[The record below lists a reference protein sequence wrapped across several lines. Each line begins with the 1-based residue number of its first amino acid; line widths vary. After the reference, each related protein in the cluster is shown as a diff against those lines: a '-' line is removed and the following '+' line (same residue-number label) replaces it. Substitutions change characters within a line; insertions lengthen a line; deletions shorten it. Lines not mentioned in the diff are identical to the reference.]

1 MRWNANRGSRRPGAP
16 ADPSAYWRRR
26 FFILGGG
33 LAVLAVLAWQFTGK
47 GPSASTP
54 AADSSS
60 MAALR
65 AAQTLPSAAYG
76 SPAAVPS
83 LATPAEIPPTTPPP
97 TTPGTK
103 QTAKSSPSASVSAGA
118 AGPSCAPGDIVLT
131 LVTSQASYGQAA
143 QPEFHVYAVSTASSP
158 CQLAYGAGSVR
169 VVVTR
174 HGQVVWDSSACT
186 AAAAKP
192 VQFQLG
198 VPQLLTVSW
207 NRQATGSAGCA
218 GSLPAGA
225 TGTFDAV
232 AQVAGQSS
240 EVRTFKLV
248 ANPTG

>member
-1 MRWNANRGSRRPGAP
+1 MRWNANRRSGRPT
-16 ADPSAYWRRR
+16 DPSAYWRRR

-33 LAVLAVLAWQFTGK
+33 LTVLAVLAWQFTGK
-47 GPSASTP
+47 GPSAGSP
-54 AADSSS
+54 AADGAS
-60 MAALR
+60 MAALQ
-65 AAQTLPSAAYG
+65 AGETLPSAAYG

-83 LATPAEIPPTTPPP
+83 LTTPAEIPPTTAPPV
-97 TTPGTK
+97 TPSAT
-103 QTAKSSPSASVSAGA
+103 QSSAKPKPSASASATA

-131 LVTSQASYGQAA
+131 LVTSQASYGRTA

-174 HGQVVWDSSACT
+174 HGQVVWDSSACK

-207 NRQATGSAGCA
+207 NRQATGPPGCA

-232 AQVAGQSS
+232 AQTAGQSS
-240 EVRTFKLV
+240 QVRTFKLV
-248 ANPTG
+248 S

>member
-1 MRWNANRGSRRPGAP
+1 MRWNANRRSGRPT
-16 ADPSAYWRRR
+16 DPSAYWRRR

-33 LAVLAVLAWQFTGK
+33 LTVLAVLAWQFTGK
-47 GPSASTP
+47 GPSAESP
-54 AADSSS
+54 AADGSS
-60 MAALR
+60 MAALQ
-65 AAQTLPSAAYG
+65 AGETLPSAAYG

-83 LATPAEIPPTTPPP
+83 LTTPAEIPPTTPPV
-97 TTPGTK
+97 TPSAT
-103 QTAKSSPSASVSAGA
+103 QSSAKPKPSASASATA

-131 LVTSQASYGQAA
+131 LVTSQASYGRTT

-169 VVVTR
+169 VVVTM
-174 HGQVVWDSSACT
+174 HGQVVWDSSACK

-207 NRQATGSAGCA
+207 NRQATGPSGCA

-232 AQVAGQSS
+232 AQTAGQSS
-240 EVRTFKLV
+240 QVRTFKLV
-248 ANPTG
+248 S

>member
-1 MRWNANRGSRRPGAP
+1 MRWNANRGSRQPT
-16 ADPSAYWRRR
+16 DPSAYWRRR

-83 LATPAEIPPTTPPP
+83 LATPVEIPPTTPPP
-97 TTPGTK
+97 TTPSTK
-103 QTAKSSPSASVSAGA
+103 QASAHPSATSTAS

-174 HGQVVWDSSACT
+174 HGQVVWDSSACK

-207 NRQATGSAGCA
+207 NRQATGPAGCA

-225 TGTFDAV
+225 TGTLDAV
-232 AQVAGQSS
+232 AQAAGQSS
-240 EVRTFKLV
+240 QVRTFKLV

>member
-1 MRWNANRGSRRPGAP
+1 MRWNANRGSRRP

-65 AAQTLPSAAYG
+65 AAQTLPSGAYG

-83 LATPAEIPPTTPPP
+83 LATPVEIPPTTPPP
-97 TTPGTK
+97 TTPSTK
-103 QTAKSSPSASVSAGA
+103 QASAHPSETSTAP

-158 CQLAYGAGSVR
+158 CQLAYGAGSVH

-174 HGQVVWDSSACT
+174 HGQVVWDSSACK

-207 NRQATGSAGCA
+207 DRQAAGPSGCA
-218 GSLPAGA
+218 GSLSAGA

-232 AQVAGQSS
+232 AQAAGQSS

>member
-1 MRWNANRGSRRPGAP
+1 MRWNASRGSRRPGAP

-83 LATPAEIPPTTPPP
+83 LATPVEIPPTTPPP
-97 TTPGTK
+97 TTPSTK
-103 QTAKSSPSASVSAGA
+103 QASAHPSATSTASAG
-118 AGPSCAPGDIVLT
+118 PTCAPGDIVLT

-158 CQLAYGAGSVR
+158 CQLAYGAGSVH

-174 HGQVVWDSSACT
+174 HGQVVWDSSACK

-207 NRQATGSAGCA
+207 DRQAAGPSGCA
-218 GSLPAGA
+218 GSLSAGA

-232 AQVAGQSS
+232 AQAAGQSS

>member
-1 MRWNANRGSRRPGAP
+1 MRWNANRRSGRPT
-16 ADPSAYWRRR
+16 DPSAYWRRR

-33 LAVLAVLAWQFTGK
+33 LTVLAVLAWQFTGK
-47 GPSASTP
+47 GPSAESP
-54 AADSSS
+54 AADGSS
-60 MAALR
+60 MAALQ
-65 AAQTLPSAAYG
+65 AGETLPSAAYG

-83 LATPAEIPPTTPPP
+83 LTTPAEIPPTTPPV
-97 TTPGTK
+97 TPSATPSS
-103 QTAKSSPSASVSAGA
+103 AKPKPSASASTTA

-131 LVTSQASYGQAA
+131 LVTSQASYGRTA

-169 VVVTR
+169 VVVTM
-174 HGQVVWDSSACT
+174 HGQVVWDSSACK
-186 AAAAKP
+186 AAAAQP

-207 NRQATGSAGCA
+207 NRQATGPSGCA

-232 AQVAGQSS
+232 AQTAGQSS
-240 EVRTFKLV
+240 QVRTFKLDS
-248 ANPTG
+248 

>member
-1 MRWNANRGSRRPGAP
+1 MRWNANRRSGRPT
-16 ADPSAYWRRR
+16 DPSAYWRRR

-33 LAVLAVLAWQFTGK
+33 LTVLAVLAWQFTGK
-47 GPSASTP
+47 GPSAESP
-54 AADSSS
+54 AADGSS
-60 MAALR
+60 MAALQ
-65 AAQTLPSAAYG
+65 AGETLPSAAYG

-83 LATPAEIPPTTPPP
+83 LTTPAEIPPTTPPV
-97 TTPGTK
+97 TPSAT
-103 QTAKSSPSASVSAGA
+103 QSSAKPKPSASASTTA

-131 LVTSQASYGQAA
+131 LVTSQASYGRTA

-169 VVVTR
+169 VVVTM
-174 HGQVVWDSSACT
+174 HGQVVWDSSACK
-186 AAAAKP
+186 AAAAQP

-207 NRQATGSAGCA
+207 NRQATGPSGCA

-232 AQVAGQSS
+232 AQAAGQSS
-240 EVRTFKLV
+240 QVRTFKLV
-248 ANPTG
+248 S